1 MAQIL
6 CKSCQHFGPALDPTI
21 AKSFLGACRKKEAP
35 FLLILPLEGV
45 TECEIYEQASSRPA
59 PVAAAQASTPAEAK
73 AQPAEKR
80 VVLYYSSAHS
90 PGEQF
95 PCDPKRASSLL
106 GELKAKGVACEIRD
120 LARVQDVF
128 PDYHKAVTGPSAQ
141 KRPVFG
147 MKGALE
153 EDFGR
158 RVPAL
163 MIFEGARY
171 PTEVF
176 PRMDRELNRLL
187 GVEEALERLVQSKA
201 TPSMS
206 T

>member
-1 MAQIL
+1 MAEIL
-6 CKSCQHFGPALDPTI
+6 CQSCQHFTPALDPNV
-21 AKSFLGACRKKEAP
+21 ARAFLGACKKKEEP
-35 FLLILPLEGV
+35 FYLILPKEGAA
-45 TECEIYEQASSRPA
+45 ECGDYARGARVFQ
-59 PVAAAQASTPAEAK
+59 AAATRAAETGPAAT
-73 AQPAEKR
+73 AAPAEKR
-80 VVLYYSSAHS
+80 VIFYYSSAHA

-95 PCDPKRASSLL
+95 QCNPKRALSLL
-106 GELKAKGVACEIRD
+106 AELKAKGVACEARD
-120 LARVQDVF
+120 VAGQNDLF

-163 MIFEGARY
+163 VIFDGGRY

-176 PRMDRELNRLL
+176 PRMDRELSRVL
-187 GVEEALERLVQSKA
+187 GVEEALERLLKG
-201 TPSMS
+201 
-206 T
+206 